1 MGGAYTSLGSIALIV
16 TLYYSHHAGFTMI
29 VCVCVCVCFAFFVV
43 IGASLSEPHIDVK
56 AAIFSILWY
65 DGPLF
70 LNVCGA
76 ARYL

>member
-1 MGGAYTSLGSIALIV
+1 M
-16 TLYYSHHAGFTMI
+16 
-29 VCVCVCVCFAFFVV
+29 

-56 AAIFSILWY
+56 SAIFSICIIIIIIIIIIIVWY

>member
-1 MGGAYTSLGSIALIV
+1 M
-16 TLYYSHHAGFTMI
+16 
-29 VCVCVCVCFAFFVV
+29 

-56 AAIFSILWY
+56 SAIFSICIIIIIIIIIIIYVWY